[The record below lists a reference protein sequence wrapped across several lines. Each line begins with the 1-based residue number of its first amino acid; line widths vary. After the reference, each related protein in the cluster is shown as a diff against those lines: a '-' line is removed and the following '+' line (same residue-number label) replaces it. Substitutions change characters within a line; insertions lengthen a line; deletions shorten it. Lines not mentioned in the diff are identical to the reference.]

1 MFTACFF
8 VAAGRRFFYYFECS
22 SAHNLGQVNF
32 KTRTSEK
39 EKKRFFFCLAVT
51 QTRGVRNKSDITDQ
65 SSHVAKAI
73 IAQINILNAVVMKLE
88 GVIPGASNSS
98 DKHQASSIF

>member
-1 MFTACFF
+1 MFFR
-8 VAAGRRFFYYFECS
+8 GRREAIFLLFRMQPWSGEFQ
-22 SAHNLGQVNF
+22 NKNF
-32 KTRTSEK
+32 REG
-39 EKKRFFFCLAVT
+39 EEAFFFCLAVT